1 MGKIEHLIDVVNN
14 GNADAVAV
22 ADILH
27 YDRKT
32 VFEIKNEVIKNNIEM
47 RI

>member
-27 YDRKT
+27 YDRKP
-32 VFEIKNEVIKNNIEM
+32 FLKLKM
-47 RI
+47 K